1 MRTTNLNDLM
11 SSLAGRND
19 LKLGF
24 TTTVKEQVDDIEVSI
39 KSILRNLLRHIENS
53 RVSYSYS
60 LRNWNRQPRHNFNSC
75 INKSAKESI
84 I

>member
-1 MRTTNLNDLM
+1 M

-39 KSILRNLLRHIENS
+39 KIFRSIWSILRNLLRHIENS